1 MKSELQFDLIAI
13 GDIASDAFIRLR
25 EAEVHSEINKA
36 NRQICMS
43 FGAKLPYESVTIVP
57 GVGNSA
63 NAAVSAARLGLRAAL
78 ISNLGNDYNGD
89 EAIESLQA
97 NNIDIRF
104 GAKHDGKLT
113 NYHYVLWYQDDRT
126 ILVKHEEYPYILPLD
141 FARGKPPKWIYLSS
155 LSEHSLPYHHEIAN
169 YLKANSEIKLA
180 FQPGTWQIK
189 FGVEQ
194 LSEIYRL
201 TEIFFGNTEEAK
213 RILRMGAND
222 PNKNDIKILLT
233 GLANLGPKIIVITN
247 ATQGAY
253 LFDSRESK
261 TLFMP
266 AYPDQKSPLERTGA
280 GDAFASTLVS
290 ALALGESLE
299 KALAWAPI
307 NSMSVVQ
314 QIGAQKGLL
323 TRAELESFLAKAP
336 ANYKCSPL

>member
-1 MKSELQFDLIAI
+1 MESTEFDLVAI
-13 GDIASDAFIRLR
+13 GDTTSDAFIRLR
-25 EAEVHSEINKA
+25 EAEVHSEIDKA

-78 ISNLGNDYNGD
+78 ISNLGNDKNGD
-89 EAIESLQA
+89 EAVESLHA
-97 NNIDIRF
+97 NNVDTRF
-104 GAKHDGKLT
+104 VVKHDGKLT

-126 ILVKHEEYPYILPLD
+126 ILVKHEEYPYTLPFD
-141 FARGKPPKWIYLSS
+141 FAQGKPPKWLYLSS
-155 LSEHSLPYHHEIAN
+155 LSEHSLPFHHEIAS
-169 YLKANSEIKLA
+169 YLKANLEIKLA

-189 FGVEQ
+189 FGAEQ
-194 LSEIYRL
+194 LAEIYRL
-201 TEIFFGNTEEAK
+201 TEIFFCNTEEAK
-213 RILRMGAND
+213 RILQIEAND
-222 PNKNDIKILLT
+222 PNKNDIKTLLV
-233 GLANLGPKIIVITN
+233 GISKLGPKIVVITN

-253 LFDSRESK
+253 AQRNGQ

-266 AYPDQKSPLERTGA
+266 TYPDQKPPLERTGA
-280 GDAFASTLVS
+280 GDAFSSTLVS
-290 ALALGESLE
+290 ALVLGEPLE

-323 TRAELESFLAKAP
+323 TRAELEKYLNEAP
-336 ANYKCSPL
+336 TNYKCSPL